1 MRLDFFLKLFH
12 KIFYRKYPVRR
23 NTEHLN
29 IPYYVK
35 DKFENDYQGSVARLE
50 NSVEEDYIVTMK
62 QACFRERSY
71 RKCTKI
77 DK

>member
-1 MRLDFFLKLFH
+1 M
-12 KIFYRKYPVRR
+12 RR

-50 NSVEEDYIVTMK
+50 NSVEEDYIATMK

-71 RKCTKI
+71 RKFFLLFLIFNFSKKKYLNI
-77 DK
+77 FLFF